1 MSLQTLL
8 EMSNSSEVIKQGVS
22 EERLRKN
29 LNKLRERVSFYR
41 EYPDLFI
48 DEIKGPN
55 CKFKFR
61 LSQRIFLRIVMR
73 HKYVYA
79 VFPRGFSKSFIAVM
93 ALMLKAILFPN
104 SYLFVTTGRKR
115 ASRFNYYFKSR
126 RNL

>member
-1 MSLQTLL
+1 MSLQELL
-8 EMSNSSEVIKQGVS
+8 ELSHSKEITKQGVS
-22 EERLRKN
+22 EERLKAN
-29 LNKLRERVSFYR
+29 IKKIRERISFYR

-79 VFPRGFSKSFIAVM
+79 VFPRRI
-93 ALMLKAILFPN
+93 
-104 SYLFVTTGRKR
+104 
-115 ASRFNYYFKSR
+115 
-126 RNL
+126 

>member
-8 EMSNSSEVIKQGVS
+8 EMPESQNMIKQGVS
-22 EERLRKN
+22 EDRLRN
-29 LNKLRERVSFYR
+29 CMDKLRERISFYR

-55 CKFKFR
+55 CYFKFR

-79 VFPRGFSKSFIAVM
+79 VFPR
-93 ALMLKAILFPN
+93 
-104 SYLFVTTGRKR
+104 
-115 ASRFNYYFKSR
+115 RF
-126 RNL
+126 